1 MKIIQ
6 NFEKHFNE
14 KLDVLDGEVLG
25 QIFKG
30 DNLAHTLTIYVPN
43 IDVEKDVGYL
53 AIRLP
58 LEEYKTQIN
67 IPETLNASFE
77 KTNEVDSKGNKL
89 YKTTFTFSNNISRY
103 AGQVK
108 INLIIMEDTGEKK
121 TIEQFNSEL
130 GDEES
135 VTYNNVRVKS
145 SVTMFLNVRNSSNF
159 NDLDFNYDTED
170 EVATLESTLTEILRY
185 IALVTG
191 QDSFK
196 QIVHAFESIDS
207 LPDNLEAYENSVIMI
222 KDSKKFYKVVNKQLV
237 DLIVGN
243 LSAKKLTSNDTP
255 SQGSDLRA
263 GDFIFGVLPNEQNSF
278 ISNNLGSSVIEVK
291 NNSPTIQPVS
301 TTMQMPKV
309 KVNKTNGPIISTP
322 MMSIS
327 GTKMNIMTTTT
338 QDEEKGV
345 TKTSMTLLKK

>member
-1 MKIIQ
+1 MEILQ

-14 KLDVLDGEVLG
+14 KLDILDGEVLG

-30 DNLAHTLTIYVPN
+30 DNLAHTLTVYVPN

-53 AIRLP
+53 AFRLP

-67 IPETLNASFE
+67 IPESLNAPFVFAG
-77 KTNEVDSKGNKL
+77 EVDSKGNKL

-135 VTYNNVRVKS
+135 VTYNSVRVKS

-159 NDLDFNYDTED
+159 NDLAFDYDNED
-170 EVATLESTLTEILRY
+170 EVANLKSTLTEILRY

-196 QIVHAFESIDS
+196 QVVHAFESIDS
-207 LPDNLEAYENSVIMI
+207 LPENLEDYENSVIMI
-222 KDSKKFYKVVNKQLV
+222 KDLKRFFSVQGKQLK
-237 DLIVGN
+237 DLLVGN
-243 LSAKKLTSNDTP
+243 VSSSIEIPD
-255 SQGSDLRA
+255 DMRI
-263 GDFIFGVLPNEQNSF
+263 GDFC
-278 ISNNLGSSVIEVK
+278 
-291 NNSPTIQPVS
+291 
-301 TTMQMPKV
+301 
-309 KVNKTNGPIISTP
+309 
-322 MMSIS
+322 
-327 GTKMNIMTTTT
+327 
-338 QDEEKGV
+338 
-345 TKTSMTLLKK
+345 LLKNTDSMNFLKAINLKRNKVMRVNEKIEPTNLTLQNDEKTKITKLSIK